1 MNQRVEYDVYQMPQ
15 ISPYLNEEGRVNYVK
30 LAGDLWLQ
38 EKLKEFEQTSIVD
51 LDHYGEFAFWIN
63 AYILLI
69 LKSALS
75 RLAKNPSWKGNL
87 SIWSKFGFFSLTKHR
102 IAQRKM
108 SLTFLEHEILRKKFA
123 DPRLRF
129 AINCA
134 SASCP
139 VLFNRLYSG
148 KNLDAF
154 LTGQTKNFV
163 TDSSQVHFE
172 PEKNTLYLNPIFK
185 WYRGD
190 FKMAG
195 GIIPFINKYVG
206 NEHQIPEK
214 AKIKFLKYD
223 WSLNGQKSIIR

>member
-1 MNQRVEYDVYQMPQ
+1 MNQSVEYDVSQMPQ
-15 ISPYLNEEGRVNYVK
+15 LSPYLNADGRVNYTK
-30 LAGDLWLQ
+30 LAGDSWLQ
-38 EKLKEFEQTSIVD
+38 EKLIEFEQTSLVN
-51 LDHYGEFAFWIN
+51 LDHYEVFAFWIN
-63 AYILLI
+63 AYNLLI

-87 SIWSKFGFFSLTKHR
+87 SVWSKFRFFSLTKHR
-102 IAQRKM
+102 IAQQKM
-108 SLTFLEHEILRKKFA
+108 SLTYLEHQILRKRFG
-123 DPRLRF
+123 DPRLHF

-148 KNLDAF
+148 KNLDEF
-154 LTGQTKNFV
+154 LTRQTESFV
-163 TDSSQVHFE
+163 ADSNQVHFV

-190 FKMAG
+190 FKGAG
-195 GIIPFINKYVG
+195 GIIPFINKYMG